1 MDAFT
6 VFFAIVLPS
15 EFDCMDPAQG
25 NVARARPKKLSPR
38 PSVPATSPA
47 MRALLAF
54 DKFKDAL
61 SAPQACALAAGSL
74 RARHPHWSLD
84 SCPLTDG
91 GEGFCEILT
100 QALGGTFETHTVT
113 GPRGEPVVARLGFV
127 PLALIPPAARAL
139 LQIEN
144 RDSKIE
150 NSLVAVVEM
159 AAASGLALLPP
170 EARDPWLTSTTG
182 TGELIRLA
190 ARPGVAAIL
199 LGLGGSATSDLGLGA
214 LAALGLTFVS
224 ATGELIDPPTPA
236 RWAEIARLDGRL
248 PADLP
253 PLRIACDVANSL
265 LGPNG
270 AAAIYGPQKGLRPAD
285 LRRLDNEAARL
296 ALLLCRHG
304 AKPDTLMDVPGAG
317 AAGGISFGLMAA
329 ASAQLISGFDLVSAW
344 LDLDSRL
351 AAADLVL
358 TGEGRFD
365 ASSLSG
371 KGPGALA
378 ARAVALGKPVH
389 VFAGAITAAP
399 VPGLALHAITPPGT
413 PLPAALRATATNLTA
428 AVDRTFDPAS
438 PSGST
443 A

>member
-1 MDAFT
+1 
-6 VFFAIVLPS
+6 
-15 EFDCMDPAQG
+15 
-25 NVARARPKKLSPR
+25 
-38 PSVPATSPA
+38 

-61 SAPQACALAAGSL
+61 CAPQACALAAGSL
-74 RARHPHWSLD
+74 RARQPDWTLD
-84 SCPLTDG
+84 LCPLTDG

-100 QALGGTFETHTVT
+100 QALGGTFEAHTVT

-127 PLALIPPAARAL
+127 PLALIPATARRLLDLPDSQLSAL
-139 LQIEN
+139 NSQLP
-144 RDSKIE
+144 RDAR
-150 NSLVAVVEM
+150 VAVVEM
-159 AAASGLALLPP
+159 AAASGLALLAP

-214 LAALGLTFVS
+214 LAALGLNFVS
-224 ATGELIDPPTPA
+224 AAGELIDPPIPS
-236 RWAEIARLDGRL
+236 RWPEIARLDGRL

-253 PLRIACDVANSL
+253 PLRIACDVANPL

-296 ALLLCRHG
+296 ALLLCTHS

-378 ARAVALGKPVH
+378 ARAAALGKPVH

-413 PLPAALRATATNLTA
+413 PLPAALRAAATNLTA
-428 AVDRTFDPAS
+428 TVDRTFGPAS

>member
-1 MDAFT
+1 
-6 VFFAIVLPS
+6 
-15 EFDCMDPAQG
+15 
-25 NVARARPKKLSPR
+25 
-38 PSVPATSPA
+38 

-74 RARHPHWSLD
+74 RARQPDWTLD
-84 SCPLTDG
+84 LCPLTDG

-100 QALGGTFETHTVT
+100 QALGGSFEAHTVT

-127 PLALIPPAARAL
+127 PLALIPATARRLLDLPDSQLSAL
-139 LQIEN
+139 
-144 RDSKIE
+144 
-150 NSLVAVVEM
+150 NSQLPLDARVAVVEM
-159 AAASGLALLPP
+159 AAASGLALLAP

-214 LAALGLTFVS
+214 LAALGLNFVS
-224 ATGELIDPPTPA
+224 AAGELIDPPIPS
-236 RWAEIARLDGRL
+236 RWPEIARLDGRL

-253 PLRIACDVANSL
+253 PLRIACDVANPL

-296 ALLLCRHG
+296 ALLLCTHS
-304 AKPDTLMDVPGAG
+304 AKPDALMDVPGAG

-378 ARAVALGKPVH
+378 ARAAALGKPVH

-399 VPGLALHAITPPGT
+399 VPGLTLHAITPPGT
-413 PLPAALRATATNLTA
+413 PLPAALRAAATNLTA
-428 AVDRTFDPAS
+428 TVDRTFGPAS

>member
-1 MDAFT
+1 
-6 VFFAIVLPS
+6 
-15 EFDCMDPAQG
+15 
-25 NVARARPKKLSPR
+25 
-38 PSVPATSPA
+38 

-74 RARHPHWSLD
+74 RARQPDWTLD
-84 SCPLTDG
+84 LCPLTDG

-100 QALGGTFETHTVT
+100 QALGGSFEAHTVT

-127 PLALIPPAARAL
+127 PLALIPATARRLLDLPDSQLSAL
-139 LQIEN
+139 
-144 RDSKIE
+144 
-150 NSLVAVVEM
+150 NSQLPLDARVAVVEM
-159 AAASGLALLPP
+159 AAASGLALLAP

-214 LAALGLTFVS
+214 LAALGLNFVS
-224 ATGELIDPPTPA
+224 ATGELIDPPTPS
-236 RWAEIARLDGRL
+236 RWPEIARLDGRL

-253 PLRIACDVANSL
+253 PLRIACDVANPL

-296 ALLLCRHG
+296 ALLLCTHG
-304 AKPDTLMDVPGAG
+304 AKPDALMDVPGAG

-378 ARAVALGKPVH
+378 ARAAALGKPVH

-413 PLPAALRATATNLTA
+413 PLPAALRAAATNLTA
-428 AVDRTFDPAS
+428 TVDRTFGPAS

>member
-1 MDAFT
+1 M
-6 VFFAIVLPS
+6 
-15 EFDCMDPAQG
+15 
-25 NVARARPKKLSPR
+25 
-38 PSVPATSPA
+38 
-47 MRALLAF
+47 
-54 DKFKDAL
+54 
-61 SAPQACALAAGSL
+61 
-74 RARHPHWSLD
+74 
-84 SCPLTDG
+84 CPLTDG

-100 QALGGTFETHTVT
+100 QALGGTFEAHTVT

-127 PLALIPPAARAL
+127 PLALIPPAARRLLDLPDAQLSAL
-139 LQIEN
+139 NSQLP
-144 RDSKIE
+144 RDAR
-150 NSLVAVVEM
+150 VAVVEM
-159 AAASGLALLPP
+159 AAASGLALLAP

-214 LAALGLTFVS
+214 LAALGLNFVS
-224 ATGELIDPPTPA
+224 ATGELIDPPSPS
-236 RWAEIARLDGRL
+236 RWPEITRLDGRL

-253 PLRIACDVANSL
+253 PLRIACDVANPL

-296 ALLLCRHG
+296 ALLLCTHS

-378 ARAVALGKPVH
+378 ARAAALGKPVH

-413 PLPAALRATATNLTA
+413 PLPAALRAAATNLTA
-428 AVDRTFDPAS
+428 TVDRTFGPVS